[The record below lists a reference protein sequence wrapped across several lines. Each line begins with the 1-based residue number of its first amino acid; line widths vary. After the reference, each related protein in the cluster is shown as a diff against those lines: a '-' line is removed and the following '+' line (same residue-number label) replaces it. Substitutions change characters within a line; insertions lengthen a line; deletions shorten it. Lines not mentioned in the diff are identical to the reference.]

1 MHSPP
6 TLEIN
11 VHAHSLAVPA
21 ALALL
26 AASPCFAQRI
36 LTGTD
41 TGNPSLVV
49 LRDGI
54 NLGVIQS
61 FQAFPGF
68 MGGVRVALGD
78 VNGDGVADIVAGAGP
93 GGTPRVRVFD
103 GVTGAGLADFLAFSP
118 SFTGGVFVAAG
129 DVTGDGLADLVV
141 GADAGGAPQ
150 VSLFRAPDWAPVGS
164 FLAFAPG
171 FTGGV
176 RVAAGDVNADARAD
190 IIAGAGAGGAP
201 QVSVFSGANQGLLVS
216 FLAYPVAFTGGVF
229 VAAGDLNGD
238 DRADIITGSG
248 SGAPANVKAFDGV
261 NQNVL
266 ANFFAFPPGFTGGV
280 AVGAGKVNGDGVPDI
295 LAGAGIGGNAEVR
308 AFDGATMAQFQDFP
322 AYGPPYT
329 GGVFVAGPGIGPATP
344 VALQSF
350 SVE

>member
-1 MHSPP
+1 MAS
-6 TLEIN
+6 LEIDMR
-11 VHAHSLAVPA
+11 VLYGALLTVLLAV
-21 ALALL
+21 
-26 AASPCFAQRI
+26 SPCWAQRI

-41 TGNPSLVV
+41 TGNPSLVI

-54 NLGVIQS
+54 TLGVIQS

-68 MGGVRVALGD
+68 GGGVRVALGD

-93 GGTPRVRVFD
+93 GGAPQVRVFD
-103 GVTGAGLADFLAFSP
+103 GVSGAGLADFPAFNP

-129 DVTGDGLADLVV
+129 DVTGDGLADVVV

-150 VSLFRAPDWAPVGS
+150 VSIFRAPDWAPAGS

-176 RVAAGDVNADARAD
+176 RVAAGDVNGDARAD
-190 IIAGAGAGGAP
+190 IMAGAGPGGVP
-201 QVSVFSGANQGLLVS
+201 QVSVFSGANLSLLTS
-216 FLAYPVAFTGGVF
+216 FLAYPAAFTGGVY

-261 NQNVL
+261 NGSL
-266 ANFFAFPPGFTGGV
+266 IANFIAFPPAFTGGV
-280 AVGAGKVNGDGVPDI
+280 AVGAGRVNGDGVPDF
-295 LAGAGIGGNAEVR
+295 LAGAGPGGNAEVR
-308 AFDGATMAQFQDFP
+308 AFDGSTMAQFQDFP
-322 AYGPPYT
+322 AYGPPYS

>member
-1 MHSPP
+1 
-6 TLEIN
+6 
-11 VHAHSLAVPA
+11 
-21 ALALL
+21 
-26 AASPCFAQRI
+26 
-36 LTGTD
+36 
-41 TGNPSLVV
+41 
-49 LRDGI
+49 
-54 NLGVIQS
+54 
-61 FQAFPGF
+61 
-68 MGGVRVALGD
+68 
-78 VNGDGVADIVAGAGP
+78 
-93 GGTPRVRVFD
+93 
-103 GVTGAGLADFLAFSP
+103 
-118 SFTGGVFVAAG
+118 
-129 DVTGDGLADLVV
+129 
-141 GADAGGAPQ
+141 
-150 VSLFRAPDWAPVGS
+150 
-164 FLAFAPG
+164 
-171 FTGGV
+171 
-176 RVAAGDVNADARAD
+176 VAAGDVNADARAD
-190 IIAGAGAGGAP
+190 IIAGAGPGGAP
-201 QVSVFSGANQGLLVS
+201 QVSVFSGANQSLLTS

-308 AFDGATMAQFQDFP
+308 AFDGVTLAQFQDFP
-322 AYGPPYT
+322 AYATPYT